1 MAIDF
6 FTKSL
11 RELKHTTCKKLLGL
25 KEVGIITCQ
34 LRFNIMWEYLNVVLT
49 I

>member
-6 FTKSL
+6 FPKSL
-11 RELKHTTCKKLLGL
+11 RKLKHITCKKLLRL
-25 KEVGIITCQ
+25 EEVGIRTSQ

>member
-6 FTKSL
+6 FTKSF

-25 KEVGIITCQ
+25 KEVGIRTSQ
-34 LRFNIMWEYLNVVLT
+34 LRFNIMWKCSNVVLR